1 MSDTG
6 AAAEAVADD
15 DVEGHVGGEDARLP
29 ESERNGSPRSL
40 AAAWAGVVLAP
51 GTIITGMVAA
61 GGSAGPGFA
70 VGFAGL
76 AIGVVVGTLCVA
88 FISIWGPR
96 TGLAQMSLGRLAF
109 GALNVVPKV
118 FLIGSLIAYDALND
132 LFGVDALA
140 SSLGISFFVALAAVV
155 AIEVTVVIFGVRL
168 MRILGTVLSSVMLIV
183 SIWLIYGASQVAP
196 APAPAG
202 TEGFPTG
209 QFLLATGLGLS
220 VSISWTVQAC
230 DLSRVLPA
238 HTSPRRVFAWVF
250 VGMTIP
256 LLVLGGI
263 GAWVSDDAA
272 LNNPMGRVDELL
284 GGGIAATIALVAL
297 GTSLATANAFNDFS
311 AGLSLRQMGVKLPR
325 IACSLII
332 TAAGLGLALISRNTQ
347 LGELTSD
354 IVLFAGYYTAP
365 WFGVA
370 IVELIM
376 RRHEP
381 KPWRIPASAA
391 RSAATAF
398 VLGLLL
404 LLPFTATPL
413 GNQLAADYPFPF
425 AWLGWVSRDALDGG
439 DLAYVASVVFGAA
452 LYALIRR
459 LRKGAPKAAAART
472 HEIGPTRSG

>member
-1 MSDTG
+1 MPDTG
-6 AAAEAVADD
+6 PAARAVADD
-15 DVEGHVGGEDARLP
+15 DVDVHVGGEDARLP
-29 ESERNGSPRSL
+29 ESQRSGSPRSV

-70 VGFAGL
+70 IGFAGL

-109 GALNVVPKV
+109 GALNVLPQV

-140 SSLGISFFVALAAVV
+140 SSLGISFFVAMAAVV
-155 AIEVTVVIFGVRL
+155 AIEVTVVVFGVRL
-168 MRILGTVLSSVMLIV
+168 MRVLGTVLSSIMLVVSIGLIV
-183 SIWLIYGASQVAP
+183 GASQVPP
-196 APAPAG
+196 APAPVG
-202 TEGFPTG
+202 TPGFPMG
-209 QFLLATGLGLS
+209 PFLLAMGLGLS
-220 VSISWTVQAC
+220 ISISWTVQAC

-238 HTSPRRVFAWVF
+238 HTAPRSVFGWVF
-250 VGMTIP
+250 VGMTVP

-272 LNNPMGRVDELL
+272 LNNPMGRVDQLL
-284 GGGIAATIALVAL
+284 GGGIAATVALIAL

-311 AGLSLRQMGVKLPR
+311 AGLSLRQMGVRLPR
-325 IACSLII
+325 VACSLIV
-332 TAAGLGLALISRNTQ
+332 TAAGLGLALVSRNTQ
-347 LGELTSD
+347 LGQLTSD

-370 IVELIM
+370 IVELVL

-391 RSAATAF
+391 RAAATAF
-398 VLGLLL
+398 ILGFVL

-413 GNQLAADYPFPF
+413 GNQLAADDPFPLG
-425 AWLGWVSRDALDGG
+425 WLGWISRDALDGG
-439 DLAYVASVVFGAA
+439 DLAYVAGVAFGAI
-452 LYALIRR
+452 LYALIRS
-459 LRKGAPKAAAART
+459 LRRKAP
-472 HEIGPTRSG
+472 GPSASAHAID